1 MGSFLFDRVQ
11 ESMIE
16 PFRGFTRPPAK
27 RKPFHT
33 MEVPGRVSPYN
44 LSFSWRKKE
53 GRRREELLRERFYRR
68 SYWIPGSYASALSEK
83 RNAFCKAL
91 EK

>member
-11 ESMIE
+11 ESMPE

-27 RKPFHT
+27 KKPFHT
-33 MEVPGRVSPYN
+33 MEAPGRVSPYN

-53 GRRREELLRERFYRR
+53 GRRREELLRKRFYRTLLVDSGVLCFR
-68 SYWIPGSYASALSEK
+68 VVREAQRML
-83 RNAFCKAL
+83 
-91 EK
+91 